1 MLKRRAGLATSL
13 APLPPPPVP
22 FRVHR
27 PPIVVTLWQL
37 QPQFWSLDFWSFG
50 VLEFWSFGFLD
61 FWIHRRRKCA
71 NQRRNTEQRG
81 IDS

>member
-50 VLEFWSFGFLD
+50 VLEF
-61 FWIHRRRKCA
+61 
-71 NQRRNTEQRG
+71 
-81 IDS
+81 